1 MRTGKERKE
10 EGKKE
15 GMMFAVWMGGVSSIT
30 RTVSSSSL

>member
-15 GMMFAVWMGGVSSIT
+15 GMMFAVWMGGVSGIA
-30 RTVSSSSL
+30 RTVLSSL